1 MNRLIVKAFY
11 WPVLMALMLAAA
23 CSTPKTS
30 SIHDLLETCKSD
42 DGPADALCGTLEV
55 FEDREAATGR
65 KIPLKIIVLP
75 ALGNDPKSDPL
86 FFLAGGPGGGAAD
99 MAAGV
104 KPVFARM
111 QSDRDIVLVDQRGTG
126 ESNPLKC
133 ELGEDSL
140 EDLSKA
146 GEMPLEKFQ
155 ACLDGYD
162 ADAKLYT
169 TSIAMDDLDDVRQFL
184 GYGAINIYGGSY
196 GTRAALVYLRRHGE
210 HVRAVVLDGVAPP
223 NMRLPLYIPRD
234 GQRALDLLISDCE
247 ADAACRERFPT
258 FGRNVQSL
266 FARLD
271 AKPSVVRLVHPRTG
285 EAAEVTV
292 KRELV
297 AGVIMSALYSPLLSS
312 LLPNLLERAN
322 EGDFQGLVAL
332 ASVNE
337 GAADMISQG
346 MYYSVVCAEDAPRV
360 TPEEIEKESAGTFL
374 GGRSSEMRLQPCEFW
389 PKGDVAKEYYEPVVS
404 DAPVLILSGKLDP
417 VTPPVWGEQVLEH
430 LPNARHIVVPGAGHG
445 AFGQGCVSRLIRE
458 FVDQAD
464 AQSLDAACVEKI
476 HRPPFFVNNVGP
488 RNGENIEPQDT
499 EN

>member
-1 MNRLIVKAFY
+1 MNHFIAKAFCT
-11 WPVLMALMLAAA
+11 PVLMALVLATA
-23 CSTPKTS
+23 CSTPETS
-30 SIHDLLETCKSD
+30 SIHELLEICSSD
-42 DGPADALCGTLEV
+42 DGPVDALCGALEV
-55 FEDREAATGR
+55 FEDRDTASGR
-65 KIPLKIIVLP
+65 KIQLKIVVLP
-75 ALGNDPKSDPL
+75 ALGNEPKPDPL
-86 FFLAGGPGGGAAD
+86 FFLAGGPGGGAAE

-104 KPVFARM
+104 KPAFARI

-126 ESNPLKC
+126 ASNPLNC
-133 ELGEDSL
+133 ELDEDSL

-146 GEMPLEKFQ
+146 DEMPLEKFR
-155 ACLDGYD
+155 ACLEGYD

-196 GTRAALVYLRRHGE
+196 GTRAALVYLRRHAG
-210 HVRAVVLDGVAPP
+210 HVRTIVLDGVAPP

-247 ADAACRERFPT
+247 ADAACRERFPN
-258 FGRNVQSL
+258 FGRNVESV

-271 AKPSVVRLVHPRTG
+271 ASPSVVRLVHPRTG

-292 KRELV
+292 KHELV

-337 GAADMISQG
+337 GTADLMSQG
-346 MYYSVVCAEDAPRV
+346 MYYSIVCSEDAPRV
-360 TPEEIEKESAGTFL
+360 TPEEIEKESANTFL
-374 GGRSSEMRLQPCEFW
+374 SGRSSQLRLQPCEFW
-389 PKGDVAKEYYEPVVS
+389 PKGDVAEDYYEPVVS
-404 DAPVLILSGKLDP
+404 DAPVLILSGNLDP

-445 AFGQGCVSRLIRE
+445 TLGQGCVSRLIRE
-458 FVDQAD
+458 FLDQAD
-464 AQSLDAACVEKI
+464 AESLDAACVEQF
-476 HRPPFFVNNVGP
+476 HRPSFFVNNVGP
-488 RNGENIEPQDT
+488 KNT

>member
-1 MNRLIVKAFY
+1 MK
-11 WPVLMALMLAAA
+11 
-23 CSTPKTS
+23 
-30 SIHDLLETCKSD
+30 
-42 DGPADALCGTLEV
+42 PA
-55 FEDREAATGR
+55 
-65 KIPLKIIVLP
+65 
-75 ALGNDPKSDPL
+75 
-86 FFLAGGPGGGAAD
+86 
-99 MAAGV
+99 
-104 KPVFARM
+104 FARI

-126 ESNPLKC
+126 ASNPLKC
-133 ELGEDSL
+133 ELDEDAL

-146 GEMPLEKFQ
+146 DEFPIEKFQ

-196 GTRAALVYLRRHGE
+196 GTRGALVYLRRHAE

-223 NMRLPLYIPRD
+223 DMHLPLYMPRD
-234 GQRALDLLISDCE
+234 GQRALGLLISDCE
-247 ADAACRERFPT
+247 ADAACGERFPN
-258 FGRNVQSL
+258 FGQDVASV

-271 AKPSVVRLVHPRTG
+271 AKPPVVRLVHPRTG
-285 EAAEVTV
+285 EAADVTV

-337 GAADMISQG
+337 GAADMMSQG
-346 MYYSVVCAEDAPRV
+346 MFYSVVCAEDAPRV
-360 TPEEIEKESAGTFL
+360 TPDAIEKESADTFL

-389 PKGDVAKEYYEPVVS
+389 PKGDVAEEFYEPVVS
-404 DAPVLILSGKLDP
+404 EVPVLILSGNLDP
-417 VTPPVWGEQVLEH
+417 VTPPMWGEQVLEH

-445 AFGQGCVSRLIRE
+445 TLGQGCVSRLIRE
-458 FVDQAD
+458 FVDKAD
-464 AQSLDAACVEKI
+464 AQSLNADCVDSVQ
-476 HRPPFFVNNVGP
+476 RPPFFVNNVGP
-488 RNGENIEPQDT
+488 RNAENSAPRDSEKAQPANT